1 MDNQAYQ
8 ELDWAAL
15 IKEVYGDAPAEVPAE
30 QTEPHDNMPAVG
42 GPNGESEDF
51 EIDYATMDPVKLG
64 QRIDSMFP
72 LDEAEKV
79 VEASAVNSSDTAC
92 DGIFVQNLPHVG
104 VGFFHMNNIDPALLS
119 HGNQNDGSLLGAGEF
134 YSYGAQPLNNNGG
147 NDNEG
152 ASDDH
157 PNAYHGFSYPNL
169 MNDAVQNYHDVVY
182 AQNMNMAGGEYPVH
196 PQAASQTFESNAI
209 YDIAY
214 AENLALLAEPEDPVA
229 PQAAAPQTPGS
240 DRDADHDAILED
252 IIPPGPAAPWANAN
266 DNNMSDA
273 PEAADD
279 RANGVGLQTCTS
291 CGTNTTKAFRFWR
304 RRPGLSEFGAQS
316 GPPNP
321 LPYCLDC
328 ADRTAVA
335 WVRARPHRRGRRP
348 LEAPGGFRA
357 AVIKFLLDGAHVPER
372 LLVAD
377 RYLFC
382 RGCLDPEAMVGTPND
397 VCDTCLGTIRCD
409 DCGRCETA
417 AGRLTG
423 HRDGSTL
430 CHHCAA
436 ARGRRRRQALVGI

>member
-1 MDNQAYQ
+1 MDNQAYE

-15 IKEVYGDAPAEVPAE
+15 IEEVYRDDPAGVPVE
-30 QTEPHDNMPAVG
+30 QTLHDNMPAVG
-42 GPNGESEDF
+42 SPNGESEDF
-51 EIDYATMDPVKLG
+51 EIDYATMNPVELG
-64 QRIDSMFP
+64 QRLDSMFP
-72 LDEAEKV
+72 LNEAENG
-79 VEASAVNSSDTAC
+79 VEASAVNNSDTAG
-92 DGIFVQNLPHVG
+92 DDIFAQYLPQGG
-104 VGFFHMNNIDPALLS
+104 VEFFDMNNIDPALLS
-119 HGNQNDGSLLGAGEF
+119 NGNQNGGSLFGAGEF
-134 YSYGAQPLNNNGG
+134 DNYVGQPLDNNGG
-147 NDNEG
+147 NHNEG

-157 PNAYHGFSYPNL
+157 PNAHHGASYPNL
-169 MNDAVQNYHDVVY
+169 MNDAVQNYHDAVY
-182 AQNMNMAGGEYPVH
+182 AQNMNMAGVEYPVF
-196 PQAASQTFESNAI
+196 PQAASQTPESNDI

-214 AENLALLAEPEDPVA
+214 AGNLALLAESEYPVA

-240 DRDADHDAILED
+240 DRDADHVAILGD
-252 IIPPGPAAPWANAN
+252 NSPPGPAAPWADVN
-266 DNNMSDA
+266 DNNMNDA

-279 RANGVGLQTCTS
+279 RANDVGLQTCTS
-291 CGTNTTKAFRFWR
+291 CGTNTTKAYHFWR

-321 LPYCLDC
+321 PPYCLDC

-397 VCDTCLGTIRCD
+397 VCDSCLGTVRCD
-409 DCGRCETA
+409 DCGRCKTA

-423 HRDGSTL
+423 HCDGSTL

-436 ARGRRRRQALVGI
+436 ARGRRRRQA